1 MDQRITVK
9 IGEREYVLK
18 APTPE
23 HEELFRLA
31 AQAVDKRLKSYLAS
45 YPDKTP
51 ADLLSFVALNEC
63 VSRIQVQ
70 RKMDASLKE
79 VDSLKT
85 DIESYLKS
93 IDKK

>member
-63 VSRIQVQ
+63 VSRIQAQ

>member
-79 VDSLKT
+79 ADSLKT
-85 DIESYLKS
+85 DLESYLKS
-93 IDKK
+93 IEKK

>member
-85 DIESYLKS
+85 DLESYLKS
-93 IDKK
+93 IEKK